1 MKKLLLASLLGLT
14 LSFPFN
20 SFAGVNVFGVDT
32 PVERKNVRDNVK
44 AGYVAKNLGDTFHV
58 QKPGATNSSGNS
70 EDRDEYLVFSV
81 DIKSLNN
88 RI

>member
-20 SFAGVNVFGVDT
+20 SYAGVNVFGVDT
-32 PVERKNVRDNVK
+32 PVERKNVRDNVN
-44 AGYVAKNLGDTFHV
+44 AGYVAKSLGDTFHV
-58 QKPGATNSSGNS
+58 QKPGATKSSENS
-70 EDRDEYLVFSV
+70 EDREKYLVFGV
-81 DIKSLNN
+81 DINTLNN